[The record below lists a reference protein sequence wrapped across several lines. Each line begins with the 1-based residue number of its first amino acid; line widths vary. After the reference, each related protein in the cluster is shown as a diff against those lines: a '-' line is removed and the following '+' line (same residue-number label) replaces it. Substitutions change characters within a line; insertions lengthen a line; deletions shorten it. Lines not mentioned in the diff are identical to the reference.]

1 MSPAA
6 RRGLALVVLWAAVVL
21 GGLLTRPAWPI
32 DETRYLAVAWE
43 MWNHGEF
50 LVPHLNGA
58 PYSDKPPLL
67 FWLIEAGWR
76 VFGVHEWW
84 GRVAPSTESYSCP
97 HTTWGNRK
105 PCSIRQG
112 GTLCH
117 TF

>member
-50 LVPHLNGA
+50 
-58 PYSDKPPLL
+58 S
-67 FWLIEAGWR
+67 
-76 VFGVHEWW
+76 
-84 GRVAPSTESYSCP
+84 
-97 HTTWGNRK
+97 
-105 PCSIRQG
+105 
-112 GTLCH
+112 
-117 TF
+117 